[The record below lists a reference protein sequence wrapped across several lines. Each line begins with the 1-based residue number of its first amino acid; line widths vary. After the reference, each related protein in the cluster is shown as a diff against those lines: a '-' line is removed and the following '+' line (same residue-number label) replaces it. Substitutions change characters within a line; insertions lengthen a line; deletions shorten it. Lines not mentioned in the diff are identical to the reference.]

1 MPVDFS
7 KKSQAEFGE
16 QVKAKRA
23 QISQTEQEV
32 QALKEKAQP
41 HLSLGATEDQDRLE
55 NQIAF
60 TEAQIESERKEFQ
73 KKSSEV
79 LRNRR
84 LFAKFCEMLFDDET
98 GSDNFLEMRRDF
110 GKITQAFFIPKDGKY
125 FKEDVYLR
133 ESRPQ
138 ESFLNLFII
147 HDTPTNEQFKALSAY
162 LNNGSE
168 VAAGTDPNNPNEL
181 SADWLAKN

>member
-41 HLSLGATEDQDRLE
+41 YLDLGATEDQSKLE

-60 TEAQIESERKEFQ
+60 TEAQIESERKKFEERTYQ
-73 KKSSEV
+73 RKKIIRSV
-79 LRNRR
+79 
-84 LFAKFCEMLFDDET
+84 
-98 GSDNFLEMRRDF
+98 
-110 GKITQAFFIPKDGKY
+110 KILQST
-125 FKEDVYLR
+125 
-133 ESRPQ
+133 
-138 ESFLNLFII
+138 
-147 HDTPTNEQFKALSAY
+147 
-162 LNNGSE
+162 
-168 VAAGTDPNNPNEL
+168 
-181 SADWLAKN
+181 